1 MTISAAQQTELEGP
15 TPRQVFFGDFQFA
28 GGTSRLSTWNT
39 ALTWGGFD
47 WSGLGQL
54 VGIDAVEESRGL
66 NSKALKFTLTAAE
79 QSWIALAVGS
89 PEECRGRTAKLYMCP
104 LDEKFRLVGT
114 PELCWIGTMDPPVAS
129 ISEDG
134 DGVIILNCETSV
146 FGLRRSAPLRANQAQ
161 QKKRHP
167 EDGENNGFQ
176 FHLDLIAKPQLWA
189 SKKFQASQ
197 I

>member
-1 MTISAAQQTELEGP
+1 MTISAEQQTELERP
-15 TPRQVFFGDFQFA
+15 VVNAVFFGEFQFA
-28 GGTSRLSTWNT
+28 SATSRLSTWN
-39 ALTWGGFD
+39 APITWGGFE

-54 VGIDAVEESRGL
+54 VAIDPVEESRGL
-66 NSKALKFTLTAAE
+66 NAKALKFTLAAE

-89 PEECRGRTAKLYMCP
+89 PEECRGKTAKLYMCP
-104 LDEKFRLVGT
+104 IDAQYRLVGT

-129 ISEDG
+129 IDEG
-134 DGVIILNCETSV
+134 GEGVIILNCEASA
-146 FGLRRSAPLRANQAQ
+146 FGLRRTAPLRANQAQ

-176 FHLDLIAKPQLWA
+176 YQRDLVANPQLWA
-189 SKKFQASQ
+189 STKFQASQ